1 MSLKKQVDI
10 DYLLVIIIIVI
21 FIMIKILVHIIILI
35 FILLFIII
43 RLTIRR
49 LGLTEDYCQILASP
63 PRPFVNVTPPLLAGQ
78 QCYTTSNSS
87 SLSPIV
93 S

>member
-1 MSLKKQVDI
+1 MDRMSLKKQVDI
-10 DYLLVIIIIVI
+10 DYLLVIIITVI
-21 FIMIKILVHIIILI
+21 FILIIILVHIIILV
-35 FILLFIII
+35 III

>member
-1 MSLKKQVDI
+1 MKNGPNVLEKKQVDI

-21 FIMIKILVHIIILI
+21 FIMIIILVHIIILV
-35 FILLFIII
+35 III

-63 PRPFVNVTPPLLAGQ
+63 PRPFVNVTPPPAGQ